1 MIQYNPRHHNATKA
15 IHNWEKKSAYLLREN
30 VKFRTYIDAL
40 TFADAQKGVIY
51 GERAERE
58 KEKEE
63 REAKKRARLEA
74 EARARGEVGGAGG
87 VGGGAGAGAAA
98 GAATELDS
106 VAVGGPAAV
115 VEKKVSIEA

>member
-74 EARARGEVGGAGG
+74 EARARGEVGGDGEAGI
-87 VGGGAGAGAAA
+87 GAGTGP
-98 GAATELDS
+98 GTATELDS
-106 VAVGGPAAV
+106 VEIGGPAAV